1 MLKKSF
7 TTLLLLS
14 FLLVSLTLVTADEL
28 QAAQPLLKW
37 GSRGEAVKTLQQT
50 LNSKG
55 YWCGNAD
62 GIFGSKTYNAVIKF
76 QQDAGIK
83 VDGIVGPQTW
93 QALGQA
99 GSPSYNYTN
108 PSRGNARTL
117 TVVATG
123 YCPCAKCNYPY
134 YGKPSYLGYPLRRG
148 IVAVDPKVIPMG
160 SRLYIPGY
168 GEGIAADQGGA
179 IKGNRI
185 DLCFSTHQEAL
196 NWGIKTVTITV
207 YP

>member
-1 MLKKSF
+1 MFKKSF
-7 TTLLLLS
+7 KVFIILS
-14 FLLVSLTLVTADEL
+14 FLVASLAFVLADDV
-28 QAAQPLLKW
+28 QASQPVLKW
-37 GSRGEAVKTLQQT
+37 GSKGEAVKTLQQT
-50 LNSKG
+50 LNNKG
-55 YWCGNAD
+55 YWCGTVD
-62 GIFGSKTYNAVIKF
+62 GIFGNKTYNAVIKF
-76 QQDAGIK
+76 QKDAGIK

-93 QALGQA
+93 SALGK
-99 GSPSYNYTN
+99 SSNTNYTQ
-108 PSRGNARTL
+108 PSRGTARTL

-123 YCPCAKCNYPY
+123 YCPCYKCNYPFH
-134 YGKPSYLGYPLRRG
+134 GQPSYLGYPLRKG
-148 IVAVDPKVIPMG
+148 IVAVDPEVIPMG

>member
-1 MLKKSF
+1 MFKKSLKVF
-7 TTLLLLS
+7 IILS
-14 FLLVSLTLVTADEL
+14 FLFASLAFVLPDSV
-28 QAAQPLLKW
+28 QAAQPTLKL
-37 GSRGEAVKTLQQT
+37 GAKGEAVKTLQQT

-55 YWCGNAD
+55 YWCGTVD
-62 GIFGSKTYNAVIKF
+62 GIFGNKTYNAVIKF
-76 QQDAGIK
+76 QKDAGIK

-93 QALGQA
+93 SALGK
-99 GSPSYNYTN
+99 SSNTNYNQ

-123 YCPCAKCNYPY
+123 YCPCYKCNYPF
-134 YGKPSYLGYPLRRG
+134 YGQPSYLGYPLRKG

>member
-1 MLKKSF
+1 MLKKSL
-7 TTLLLLS
+7 TTFIILS
-14 FLLVSLTLVTADEL
+14 FLAVSLTLVIPNTAE
-28 QAAQPLLKW
+28 AAQPVLKW
-37 GSRGEAVKTLQQT
+37 GSVGETVKTLQQT

-55 YWCGNAD
+55 YWCGAVD
-62 GIFGSKTYNAVIKF
+62 GIFGKKTYNAVIKF
-76 QQDAGIK
+76 QKDAGIK

-93 QALGQA
+93 RALGKN
-99 GSPSYNYTN
+99 SNTNYTQ
-108 PSRGNARTL
+108 PSRGTARTL

-123 YCPCAKCNYPY
+123 YCPCYKCNYPF
-134 YGKPSYLGYPLRRG
+134 YGQPSYLGYPLRKG